1 MSKKLVISADDFGFS
16 RGYSAGNIRVVTQ
29 GVATVLALM
38 SNMEAAGYAVEL
50 WRRFAPEAELSLHVN
65 FVQGRPVS
73 DLAAVPTLVDEHG
86 CFYRSSSWRSE
97 RPDDPKCR
105 GDVYPSY
112 EDLKRETEAQIERF
126 RDLVGS
132 YPVHFEG
139 HSTMTEPMRAAFL
152 DVARERG
159 IHCSVQEPLG
169 NDRMRTCAEVEA
181 PAFMEILNA
190 GCLVEDVPRL
200 LDAVEACPHEIA
212 ILHFHPGYI
221 DQVVLENTSL
231 VEPRAR
237 DLETLCDP
245 RVAAL
250 IAERGIELVGYR
262 ALYR

>member
-1 MSKKLVISADDFGFS
+1 MSKQLVISADDFGFS

-38 SNMEAAGYAVEL
+38 SNMDSAAYAVEL
-50 WRRFAPEAELSLHVN
+50 WKRFAPEVELSLHVN
-65 FVQGRPVS
+65 FVQGIPVS
-73 DLAAVPTLVDEHG
+73 DPDSIPTLVDEQG
-86 CFYRSSSWRSE
+86 RFFRSSAWRGDD
-97 RPDDPKCR
+97 PNDPKCR

-126 RDLVGS
+126 HELVGA

-139 HSTMTEPMRAAFL
+139 HSTMTAPMCAAFR

-159 IHCSVQEPLG
+159 IHCSVQEPLET
-169 NDRMRTCAEVEA
+169 DRMRLCAEPEI
-181 PAFMEILNA
+181 PGFMEILNH
-190 GCLVEDVPRL
+190 GCSVEDVPHL
-200 LDAVEACPHEIA
+200 LDAVEACPYEIA

-231 VEPRAR
+231 IMPRAR

-245 RVAAL
+245 HVRAM
-250 IAERGIELVGYR
+250 IEERGIELVGYQ